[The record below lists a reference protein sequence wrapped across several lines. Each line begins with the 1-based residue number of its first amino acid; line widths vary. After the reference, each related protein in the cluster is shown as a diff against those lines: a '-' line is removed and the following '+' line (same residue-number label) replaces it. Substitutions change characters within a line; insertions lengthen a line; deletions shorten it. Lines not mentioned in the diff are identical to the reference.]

1 MTDAEVKTRLDR
13 IEARQEALI
22 AGCSQMNDTL
32 STLRDAIGDLYRI
45 VSTPPS
51 GELKEAL
58 ERLFVGFETMT
69 KGFELL
75 AGQITT
81 LPEKVASRVCAE
93 AR

>member
-1 MTDAEVKTRLDR
+1 MTDAELKARFDR
-13 IEARQEALI
+13 IDARQEALI
-22 AGCSQMNDTL
+22 AGCSEMNVSL
-32 STLRDAIGDLYRI
+32 ATLRDAIGDLYQI
-45 VSTPPS
+45 INAPPS

-58 ERLFVGFETMT
+58 ERLFAGFETMT

-81 LPEKVASRVCAE
+81 LPEKVASRVRAE